1 MICRLRLMSRLL
13 LNCIRSNNRGNEGMY
28 HKPDEFLTPKEIKI
42 ERISPFHSK
51 ITLEPLERGFGHTVG
66 TAVRRILLAAMP
78 GHAITQVRI
87 EGVLHEYSTK
97 EGMEEDIIIVL
108 LNLKKIA
115 LRLPMDKE
123 EAVLTLRKKGSCVV
137 TAADLADQNNV
148 EILNPE
154 LVIAHLAPT
163 GELNME
169 LTVRRGRGY
178 EPAQERALLTEGEEK
193 SAGVLQ
199 LDASYSPVKRIAYT
213 VDSARYE
220 GRADLDKLILD
231 IETNGTMDPEEAIRR
246 AATIIQ
252 LQLAA
257 FVDLD
262 SDLLKEPVKEEEEF
276 DPILLRPVEDLE
288 LTVRSANCLKAEN
301 IHYIGD
307 LVQRAESDLLKTPN
321 LGKKSLNE
329 IKDILSARGLS
340 LGMHLIN
347 WPPSFLRDEKKEKE
361 AIQLAQMAEDEKLS
375 EE

>member
-1 MICRLRLMSRLL
+1 
-13 LNCIRSNNRGNEGMY
+13 
-28 HKPDEFLTPKEIKI
+28 
-42 ERISPFHSK
+42 
-51 ITLEPLERGFGHTVG
+51 
-66 TAVRRILLAAMP
+66 
-78 GHAITQVRI
+78 
-87 EGVLHEYSTK
+87 
-97 EGMEEDIIIVL
+97 
-108 LNLKKIA
+108 
-115 LRLPMDKE
+115 
-123 EAVLTLRKKGSCVV
+123 
-137 TAADLADQNNV
+137 
-148 EILNPE
+148 
-154 LVIAHLAPT
+154 
-163 GELNME
+163 
-169 LTVRRGRGY
+169 
-178 EPAQERALLTEGEEK
+178 
-193 SAGVLQ
+193 
-199 LDASYSPVKRIAYT
+199 
-213 VDSARYE
+213 
-220 GRADLDKLILD
+220 
-231 IETNGTMDPEEAIRR
+231 MDPEEAIRR